1 MNNLDMASAL
11 MGTQQSNPG
20 QTTTVYG
27 VASSNSAEGLVM
39 VDLGGDTVSPDDDQS
54 IECETTF
61 KVYEGD
67 NVIVSLIGADGS
79 GKTPIVVGIVGR
91 GDEQQ
96 EQIDT
101 VLEQTEE
108 LWQTSTD
115 LRSQIIQSANNLK
128 IDIEANAGNINDLS
142 GQVTNIMNTYVT
154 SDYIEGQFTS
164 SLRQTINN
172 DVNYIVEH
180 YDYEEKVRGYLSGD
194 LDTLYSFA
202 RLINGEIRRGMIFDP
217 ALGTD
222 VLGIAISQS
231 IQFYAEDDPDPD
243 NRPKIIGGNPY
254 YRIMSNQTFGFYT
267 SYGWQ
272 FWVNGQKVGWFD
284 SMDSKAA
291 LHVASEVVNDGIQ
304 FGSAWEISQTSNG
317 IGFRYIGS

>member
-11 MGTQQSNPG
+11 MGTPRSNPG

-27 VASSNSAEGLVM
+27 TASSDSANGLVLI
-39 VDLGGDTVSPDDDQS
+39 DLGGDTVSPDDDQS

-67 NVIVSLIGADGS
+67 EVIVSLIGADGS

-91 GDEQQ
+91 GDQQQ
-96 EQIDT
+96 EQIDA
-101 VLEQTEE
+101 VVEQTED
-108 LWQTSTD
+108 LWETSTD
-115 LRSQIIQSANNLK
+115 LRSQIIQSANNLR
-128 IDIEANAGNINDLS
+128 IDIEANAGSINELN

-154 SDYIEGQFTS
+154 ADYMEGQFTS
-164 SLRQTINN
+164 SLMQTITNN
-172 DVNYIVEH
+172 INYIVEH
-180 YDYEEKVRGYLSGD
+180 YDYKEIVKGLVGGD
-194 LDTLYSFA
+194 IATLKSFA
-202 RLINGEIRRGMIFDP
+202 TLINGEIRRGMVYDP

-222 VLGIAISQS
+222 VIGIAISQS
-231 IQFYAEDDPDPD
+231 IQFYEEDDPDPLK
-243 NRPKIIGGNPY
+243 RPEDIGGTLY
-254 YRIMSNQTFGFYT
+254 YHIKSNQTFGFYT

-291 LHVASEVVNDGIQ
+291 LHVASEVVEDGIQ
-304 FGSAWEISQTSNG
+304 FGSSWEVSQSSSG

>member
-1 MNNLDMASAL
+1 
-11 MGTQQSNPG
+11 MGTQRSNPG

-27 VASSNSAEGLVM
+27 VAASDSAEGLVLI
-39 VDLGGDTVSPDDDQS
+39 DLGGDTVSPDDDQS

-67 NVIVSLIGADGS
+67 EVIVSLIGADGS

-96 EQIDT
+96 AQIDT
-101 VLEQTEE
+101 VLEQTED
-108 LWQTSTD
+108 LWDTSTD
-115 LRSQIIQSANNLK
+115 LRNQIIQSANNLK
-128 IDIEANAGNINDLS
+128 IDIEANTGSINDLN
-142 GQVTNIMNTYVT
+142 GQVTNIMNTFVT
-154 SDYIEGQFTS
+154 ADYIDGQFRS
-164 SLRQTINN
+164 SLIQTITNN
-172 DVNYIVEH
+172 VNYIVEH
-180 YDYEEKVRGYLSGD
+180 YDYEEIVKGVVGGD
-194 LDTLYSFA
+194 IDTLKSFA
-202 RLINGEIRRGMIFDP
+202 TLINGEIRRGMIYDP

-231 IQFYAEDDPDPD
+231 IQFYDEDDPDPMK
-243 NRPKIIGGNPY
+243 RPEVIAGNTY
-254 YRIMSNQTFGFYT
+254 YHIKSNQTFGFYT

-272 FWVNGQKVGWFD
+272 FWVNGTKVGWFD
-284 SMDSKAA
+284 SMDAKAA

-304 FGSAWEISQTSNG
+304 FDGSWEISQNSSG

>member
-1 MNNLDMASAL
+1 MNDLGMAAAL
-11 MGTQQSNPG
+11 MGAPRSNPG

-27 VASSNSAEGLVM
+27 VASSDSQNGLVLI
-39 VDLGGDTVSPDDDQS
+39 DLGGDTVSPDDDQS

-67 NVIVSLIGADGS
+67 EVIVSLIGADGS

-91 GDEQQ
+91 GDQQQ
-96 EQIDT
+96 EQIDA
-101 VLEQTEE
+101 VVEQTED
-108 LWQTSTD
+108 LWETSTD
-115 LRSQIIQSANNLK
+115 LRSQIIQSANNLR
-128 IDIEANAGNINDLS
+128 IDIEANAGSINELN

-164 SLRQTINN
+164 SLRQTITNEVNN
-172 DVNYIVEH
+172 IVEH
-180 YDYEEKVRGYLSGD
+180 YDYSEIVSGIVGGD
-194 LDTLYSFA
+194 IETLKSFA
-202 RLINGEIRRGMIFDP
+202 TLINGEIRRGMIYDP
-217 ALGTD
+217 ELGVD

-231 IQFYAEDDPDPD
+231 IQFYENDPLNPPAVVD
-243 NRPKIIGGNPY
+243 GNTY

-272 FWVNGQKVGWFD
+272 FYVNGQKVGWFD

-291 LHVASEVVNDGIQ
+291 LHVASEVVEDGIQ
-304 FGSAWEISQTSNG
+304 FGSSWEVSQSSSG